1 MTKAEVKARIEAIG
15 IIPGVRVSKP
25 DHAHFAA
32 EMVVKAGIPIVE
44 ITMTVPRAI
53 EIIEQL
59 AKSHPDLIV
68 GGGTVLDVE
77 TALRCV
83 DAGAKFL
90 TSPGLVTDVVE
101 FAVKNDITVFPGAL
115 TPTEV
120 IKAWKTGADYVKIF
134 PCAPVGGAAY
144 IKSLKVPLPQ
154 IPLIASGGVNQT
166 TATGFIVAGSTALGL
181 GAELIPH
188 QALELHQED
197 RILELARRFL
207 GMVKEGRAQNARA
220 TGN

>member
-1 MTKAEVKARIEAIG
+1 MKKAEVKACIEAIG

-25 DHAHFAA
+25 DQAHFAA
-32 EMVVKAGIPIVE
+32 EMVIRAGIPIVE
-44 ITMTVPRAI
+44 ITMTVPHAI
-53 EIIEQL
+53 DVIAQL
-59 AKSHPDLIV
+59 SKSHPDLVV
-68 GGGTVLDVE
+68 GAGTVLDVE
-77 TALRCV
+77 TALRCL
-83 DAGAKFL
+83 DAGARFI
-90 TSPGLVTDVVE
+90 TSPGLVADVVE

-120 IKAWKTGADYVKIF
+120 IKAWKDGADYVKVF

-188 QALELHQED
+188 QALELRQED

-207 GMVKEGRAQNARA
+207 GMVKEGRAQIARA
-220 TGN
+220 NGG

>member
-15 IIPGVRVSKP
+15 IIPGVRVSKS
-25 DHAHFAA
+25 DQAHFAA
-32 EMVVKAGIPIVE
+32 EMVIRAGIPIAE
-44 ITMTVPRAI
+44 ITMTVPGAI
-53 EIIEQL
+53 DVITQL
-59 AKSHPDLIV
+59 AKSHPDLVV
-68 GGGTVLDVE
+68 GAGTVLDVE

-83 DAGAKFL
+83 DAGAKFI
-90 TSPGLVTDVVE
+90 TSPGLVADVVE
-101 FAVKNDITVFPGAL
+101 FAVKNNITVFPGAL

-120 IKAWKTGADYVKIF
+120 IKAWKVGADFVKIF

-166 TATGFIVAGSTALGL
+166 TATGFIVAGATALGL

-207 GMVKEGRAQNARA
+207 NMVKEGRAQIARA
-220 TGN
+220 NGA